1 MSEYEASLPIA
12 VSADRLFAV
21 LRDPEQVPRWV
32 PVIDEASSSGPDALH
47 VEGEVGDRDT
57 LWRAQDDQRRVEW
70 GSRGTGEYAGW
81 VQVYESG
88 TDADACEA
96 VIHLSLLGDQPQTHG
111 GQAAKQVDDELRE
124 ALQRLADLVA
134 R

>member
-1 MSEYEASLPIA
+1 MSEYEQSLAVP

-21 LRDPEQVPRWV
+21 LRDPERVPQWA
-32 PVIDEASSSGPDALH
+32 PVIDQAEHTESDVVH
-47 VEGEVGDRDT
+47 VEGEVGEGDA

-88 TDADACEA
+88 TDPDASEA
-96 VIHLSLLGDQPQTHG
+96 VIHLSFLGDQPQTHG
-111 GQAAKQVDDELRE
+111 GQAAQQVEDELRE
-124 ALQRLADLVA
+124 ALQRLSELATS
-134 R
+134 